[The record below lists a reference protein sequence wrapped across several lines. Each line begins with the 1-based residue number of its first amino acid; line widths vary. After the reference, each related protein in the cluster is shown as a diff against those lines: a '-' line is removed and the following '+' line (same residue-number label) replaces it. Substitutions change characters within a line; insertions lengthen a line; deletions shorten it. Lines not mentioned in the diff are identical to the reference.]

1 MIDHHKWSGFFD
13 RSKEES
19 AIGQLESSHNAAQ
32 YNDGD
37 NGDDNHNDNNE
48 NAWNGVSWQPVK
60 VQELWAEE
68 VAWPVFYLTRKNQHL
83 GVLSRSRKSR

>member
-19 AIGQLESSHNAAQ
+19 AIGQLESCHNAAQ

-68 VAWPVFYLTRKNQHL
+68 VAWPVFYLTRKIYI
-83 GVLSRSRKSR
+83 